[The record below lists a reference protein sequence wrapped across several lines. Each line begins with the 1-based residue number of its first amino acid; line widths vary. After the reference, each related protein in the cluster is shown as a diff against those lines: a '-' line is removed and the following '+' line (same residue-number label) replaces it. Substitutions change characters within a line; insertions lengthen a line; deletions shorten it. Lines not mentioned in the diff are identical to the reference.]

1 MNVPQD
7 KLRLRQ
13 VGRGFII
20 CNDIDGTITGRRL
33 TKTYLDQ
40 NDRTYV
46 KVNGQ
51 LELLTEQHNYL
62 AVD

>member
-1 MNVPQD
+1 MDVPQD
-7 KLRLRQ
+7 NLRLRQ
-13 VGRGFII
+13 VGRGFIV
-20 CNDIDGTITGRRL
+20 CNDGEGGVIGRRL
-33 TKTYLDQ
+33 ARTYLDQ

-46 KVNGQ
+46 EVNGQ

>member
-1 MNVPQD
+1 MDVPQD

-20 CNDIDGTITGRRL
+20 CNDSDGTVIGRRL

-51 LELLTEQHNYL
+51 LELLTEQHSYL